1 VTTVASEWARWP
13 RLAEELR
20 EAPSWQQRVGLM
32 ERFLLER
39 LETGPRP
46 SPEVAWTWRRL
57 LASGGGVPI
66 GRLAAEAGWS
76 HKHLITRFRQQMG
89 LRPKTAARL
98 IRFDRVWR
106 RLAQSEGP
114 PVWADLAHE
123 AGYADQAHLIREFR
137 RFTGMTPTQFQ
148 STLQLNVSFLRPFD
162 GAGSSKGRVVHRDG
176 DLVFLEASLLDGD
189 GAVVATVRAT
199 GWPDGSHVESL
210 MEISLQW
217 LDGRDAPHA
226 HATRAPSVD
235 VERGFTKAG
244 TSS

>member
-20 EAPSWQQRVGLM
+20 EAPSWQQRAGLVDW
-32 ERFLLER
+32 FLLER

-57 LASGGGVPI
+57 LASGGGIPI

-148 STLQLNVSFLRPFD
+148 AQTPRPTATADRRSIPLKMRSPPLPTLAEAGPRYRQGGAMHRRSGPFWD
-162 GAGSSKGRVVHRDG
+162 G
-176 DLVFLEASLLDGD
+176 
-189 GAVVATVRAT
+189 
-199 GWPDGSHVESL
+199 VE
-210 MEISLQW
+210 
-217 LDGRDAPHA
+217 G
-226 HATRAPSVD
+226 RAPIPPA
-235 VERGFTKAG
+235 AG
-244 TSS
+244 DAGLRVSSSQPSISI